1 MERHIA
7 IIGAMDEEVEALSQ
21 SLTSAALDSSRFKIC
36 LCSPVIWL
44 TKRPSWS
51 GAELARCMPPL
62 LPNT

>member
-21 SLTSAALDSSRFKIC
+21 SLTSAALESSPFQD
-36 LCSPVIWL
+36 LPVF
-44 TKRPSWS
+44 T
-51 GAELARCMPPL
+51 GYLADQKARGPVRNCKCMPPL